1 MNILVV
7 EDEIHVASVLA
18 DALGAQGHRVTL
30 AHDAEEASA
39 LLARHRPDAVVLDV
53 ILGEL
58 SGVALLRKI
67 RKVHPTLP
75 VVLMTGHA
83 NETEIAQARQLGI
96 ADVVEK
102 PFLLNRL
109 TEAIQGIQAARQP

>member
-1 MNILVV
+1 MNLLVV

-18 DALGAQGHRVTL
+18 DALSAQGHLVTL

-39 LLARHRPDAVVLDV
+39 LLSRARPDAVVLDV

-58 SGVALLRKI
+58 SGVALLRGI
-67 RKVHPTLP
+67 RKVDATLP
-75 VVLMTGHA
+75 VVLITGHA
-83 NETEIAQARQLGI
+83 SGDEIAEARRLGV
-96 ADVVEK
+96 ADVIEK

-109 TEAIQGIQAARQP
+109 SEAIQGIHREG